1 MASSRKLRL
10 QFTSRSLVLACA
22 VLLCAG
28 CATLPPGHDFPREA
42 PQPLTQ
48 SANAA
53 LVQPFAAAAGAHPQE
68 SGFRIFSVGV
78 DGLLLRLELIE
89 QARRSLDL
97 QYYIFHGDESGSLIT
112 AALGRAAARGVRVRI
127 LVDDAESL
135 AGDERLFG
143 LAGHDNVSIR
153 IFNPWRY
160 RGHSLLLRG
169 VEFAFS
175 RGRLD
180 YRMHN
185 KLFIVD
191 GTIALIGG
199 RNIGDQYFQTDP
211 QSQFADDDVFAT
223 GVVVPEL
230 ADVFERFW
238 QAHLAIPVQALLPS
252 NETGNKAAHHL
263 LRRKIVP
270 QKAAT
275 AGFDYQAKLAS
286 GEPLASLL
294 SGAAPLSWAPA
305 ELACDSPDKGLK
317 TARGERVRSLEFPPV
332 AAAIRA
338 TGSELEVVT
347 PYLVPTPG
355 ELRLLEEP
363 REPPRRVR
371 ILTTSLEANNDALA
385 QARYMR
391 YRAPLLAAGVQLY
404 ELRARPEGSRG
415 TGQSK
420 KLSRYGNYSLHA
432 KLLVFDRSGVFV
444 GSMNL
449 DQRSRRLNTEDGL
462 VIHSAELAEE
472 TARRFAAMSSPENA
486 YTVTLQAPPSGGR
499 PRLTWTTVNGGQPV
513 SLTREPARSVWQ
525 RLEVWFLALLPVDR
539 EL

>member
-1 MASSRKLRL
+1 MASSRKLRPAV
-10 QFTSRSLVLACA
+10 TVRSLVLACIA
-22 VLLCAG
+22 LLGAG
-28 CATLPPGHDFPREA
+28 CTTLPGRDFPRET

-53 LVQPFAAAAGAHPQE
+53 LVQPFAAATRSHPKE

-112 AALGRAAARGVRVRI
+112 EALGRAAARGVRVRI
-127 LVDDAESL
+127 LVDDAESV

-143 LAGHDNVSIR
+143 LAGHENVSIR
-153 IFNPWRY
+153 VFNPWRY
-160 RGHSLLLRG
+160 RGHNLVLRG
-169 VEFAFS
+169 VEFVFS

-238 QAHLAIPVQALLPS
+238 QAHLAVPVQALQPS
-252 NETGNKAAHHL
+252 DQTGDKAAHHL
-263 LRRKIVP
+263 LRRKVVP
-270 QKAAT
+270 QKAAA
-275 AGFDYQAKLAS
+275 AGLDYQAKLAS

-305 ELACDSPDKGLK
+305 ELACDSPDKGPK
-317 TARGERVRSLEFPPV
+317 TARGERVRSLEFAPV

-338 TGSELEVVT
+338 TRSELEVVT
-347 PYLVPTPG
+347 PYLVPTQG
-355 ELRLLEEP
+355 ELKLLEEP

-371 ILTTSLEANNDALA
+371 ILTTSLEANNDALT

-391 YRAPLLAAGVQLY
+391 YRVPLLTAGVQLY

-444 GSMNL
+444 GSMNM

-462 VIHSAELAEE
+462 VIHSSELAEE

-486 YTVTLQAPPSGGR
+486 YTVTLQAPPAGGR
-499 PRLTWTTVNGGQPV
+499 PTLTWTTVNGGQSV
-513 SLTREPARSVWQ
+513 SSTREPARGLWQ
-525 RLEVWFLALLPVDR
+525 RVEVWFLSLLPVDR

>member
-1 MASSRKLRL
+1 MASSRKLRP
-10 QFTSRSLVLACA
+10 QFTSRSLVLACI

-28 CATLPPGHDFPREA
+28 CTTLPGRDFPRET

-53 LVQPFAAAAGAHPQE
+53 LVQPFAAAARSHPKE

-97 QYYIFHGDESGSLIT
+97 QYYIFHCDESGSLIT
-112 AALGRAAARGVRVRI
+112 EALGRAAARGVRVRI
-127 LVDDAESL
+127 LVDDAESV

-143 LAGHDNVSIR
+143 LAGRDNVSIR
-153 IFNPWRY
+153 VFNPWRY
-160 RGHSLLLRG
+160 RGHNLVLRG

-175 RGRLD
+175 HGRLD

-238 QAHLAIPVQALLPS
+238 QTPLAVPVQALLPS
-252 NETGNKAAHHL
+252 DQTGSKAAHHL
-263 LRRKIVP
+263 LRRKVVP

-294 SGAAPLSWAPA
+294 SGAASLSWAPA
-305 ELACDSPDKGLK
+305 ELACDSPDKGAK
-317 TARGERVRSLEFPPV
+317 TARGERVRSLEYPPV

-338 TGSELEVVT
+338 TSSELEVVT
-347 PYLVPTPG
+347 PYLVPTQG
-355 ELRLLEEP
+355 ELELLEEP

-371 ILTTSLEANNDALA
+371 ILTTSLEANNDALT

-391 YRAPLLAAGVQLY
+391 YRMPLLSAGVQLY
-404 ELRARPEGSRG
+404 ELRARPEGSHG

-444 GSMNL
+444 GSMNM

-462 VIHSAELAEE
+462 VIHSSELAED

-486 YTVTLQAPPSGGR
+486 YTVTLQSPPAGGR
-499 PRLTWTTVNGGQPV
+499 PRLTWTTVNDGQSV
-513 SLTREPARSVWQ
+513 SSTREPARSLWQ
-525 RLEVWFLALLPVDR
+525 RVEVWFLSLLPVDR